1 MFNNIFVKNA
11 SMKKH
16 KKIQTQKHKNS
27 KKMINDF
34 QNIQYTSIRKY
45 ILKNICMRT
54 KAKLRMPGD

>member
-45 ILKNICMRT
+45 ILKNKIPIFKRI
-54 KAKLRMPGD
+54 KIRIQN